1 MPTTES
7 EIKEKSRQ
15 IPEELVTEGNQGPA
29 DDEDDYSRRDSP
41 VSEPYHGPDGVKE
54 VTSIDHRSVAEAP
67 AVRTYPSEE
76 AIDRRDETGVLFVDV
91 REAHEVTEG
100 VIPGAVHI
108 PLERV
113 ETAINPDSPYY
124 NAAFDDAAE
133 IVFYCASGRRSAVAA
148 QRATETGFRQVSHV
162 EGGIRAW
169 ADAGG
174 PVQAVRAPDRLRRP
188 WPQ

>member
-1 MPTTES
+1 MPTTGS
-7 EIKEKSRQ
+7 EIEEESRQ

-29 DDEDDYSRRDSP
+29 NSEDDDSRRDSS
-41 VSEPYHGPDGVKE
+41 VSEPYPGPDGVEE
-54 VTSIDHRSVAEAP
+54 VTSIDHRPVAEAP

-76 AIDRRDETGVLFVDV
+76 ALDRRDETGVLFVDV
-91 REAHEVTEG
+91 REAHEVAEG
-100 VIPGAVHI
+100 VIPGAMHV

-113 ETAINPDSPYY
+113 ETAIDPDSPSY

-148 QRATETGFRQVSHV
+148 QRSTETGFFQVAHV

-174 PVQAVRAPDRLRRP
+174 PVQAVRAPDRLR
-188 WPQ
+188 

>member
-7 EIKEKSRQ
+7 EIKEKPRQ
-15 IPEELVTEGNQGPA
+15 TPEELTNVGNLGPA
-29 DDEDDYSRRDSP
+29 DDVDDYVRRDSP
-41 VSEPYHGPDGVKE
+41 VSEPYHGPDGVKG
-54 VTSIDHRSVAEAP
+54 VTSIDHGSVAEAP
-67 AVRTYPSEE
+67 AVRAYPSGE

-113 ETAINPDSPYY
+113 ETAIYPDSPYY

-148 QRATETGFRQVSHV
+148 QQSTETAICQVAHV

-169 ADAGG
+169 ANAGG
-174 PVQAVRAPDRLRRP
+174 PVQAIRAPTP
-188 WPQ
+188 